1 MTDEQKTTPDPLI
14 QIGRDIAYCRRRGE
28 EIHVEMTDLRRS
40 TDPENFRKLVWLEN
54 DGKRLDERLEVL
66 EQMTTEIRA
75 QSLRGVMV
83 QIGIIER
90 FVGVLEGS
98 VLNEKE
104 QSAFCRDIDKLL
116 YSILTHLETETKLER
131 EEVFGD
137 DYLYRARDPQRAIL
151 QAVAS

>member
-1 MTDEQKTTPDPLI
+1 MTDEQTTTPDPLI
-14 QIGRDIAYCRRRGE
+14 QMGRDIAYCRRRGE
-28 EIHVEMTDLRRS
+28 EIQVEMKGLRRS
-40 TDPENFRKLVWLEN
+40 TDPENVRKLMWLEN

-98 VLNEKE
+98 VLEENE
-104 QSAFCRDIDKLL
+104 QSALCRNIDKLL
-116 YSILTHLETETKLER
+116 YSILAHLETETKLER

-137 DYLYRARDPQRAIL
+137 DYLYRARDPPRAIL